1 MATNEVTR
9 TRLPIRFGLLIALAA
24 LSSFLASPAGTPA
37 EAAFPGINGKIV
49 FVSERDGNQEIYVMN
64 ADGSGQ
70 TRLTDNAAFDTS
82 PSWSP
87 DGSQIAFSSDRDG
100 DWDIYKMNA
109 DGSSVVQL
117 TDDPATDSISAWS
130 PDGRRIAF
138 GTYRDGG
145 GGESIYVMDA
155 DGSDPVQVLHYD
167 DGWLFC
173 CPDWSPDGTQIAAAS
188 APFLD
193 IYLVN
198 VDSGEITRLEHSG
211 RDSWPSWSP
220 DGTRIA
226 FSGTHANGYPPSGNS
241 DYDLFVMT
249 PDGTH
254 EFDITDEP
262 SKEDAPSWSPDG
274 LFVTF
279 SSDRGD
285 NTDIYSIGVD
295 GTQLVRLTEHSAWD
309 GRPDWQ
315 RLLLGDV
322 SCRDGVT
329 SVDSLLLLQY
339 GAGLLPSLAC
349 QDRADVNNDGAGNAI
364 DAQLI
369 LQFVAGLIDSLPP

>member
-1 MATNEVTR
+1 
-9 TRLPIRFGLLIALAA
+9 
-24 LSSFLASPAGTPA
+24 
-37 EAAFPGINGKIV
+37 
-49 FVSERDGNQEIYVMN
+49 
-64 ADGSGQ
+64 
-70 TRLTDNAAFDTS
+70 
-82 PSWSP
+82 
-87 DGSQIAFSSDRDG
+87 
-100 DWDIYKMNA
+100 MNA

-117 TDDPATDSISAWS
+117 TDDPAIDSTSAWS

-145 GGESIYVMDA
+145 GTESIYVMNA
-155 DGSDPVQVLHYD
+155 DGSDPVPLLQAND
-167 DGWLFC
+167 WLYC
-173 CPDWSPDGTQIAAAS
+173 CPDWSPDGSQIAIAAAPS
-188 APFLD
+188 LD
-193 IYLVN
+193 IYLIN
-198 VDSGEITRLEHSG
+198 VDSGEVTFLGHPG

-220 DGTRIA
+220 DGTQIV
-226 FSGTHANGYPPSGNS
+226 FSGTHANDYLPSVNS

-322 SCRDGVT
+322 SCGDGVT

-339 GAGLLPSLAC
+339 SAGLVLSLAC
-349 QDRADVNNDGAGNAI
+349 QDRADVNSDGAANAI

-369 LQFVAGLIDSLPP
+369 LQFVAGLIVTLPP